1 MGSEFKPHKFPEA
14 DVERLEKISDAAIR
28 QLKGW
33 VSLSANGGGS
43 HPESRVPVRVK
54 FDNKW
59 YYGLLLG
66 VKPSGEEFFVV
77 FTDGDNACCTK
88 RETYYPKEDVESEE
102 ARSFVNAFN
111 KELAFC
117 KGFKTWLD
125 TLDIK
130 AFAPDTP
137 IDLPASPG
145 RSTELSVPKQAGPA
159 VVAGAAAETG
169 AGEATEA
176 KCPAA
181 QAGAAA
187 AGKAAESGA
196 AAADV
201 AISGAAAGDATA
213 IGAAKVAATGA
224 GAGQAAVVAQAGA
237 GKAEAAG
244 EAATGEA
251 LSEAVAGGKKAA
263 GAAKVAA
270 TKTGAAQVAV
280 EARPGAKVAVTAAS
294 GAAAAGKAAAGK
306 AAESGAAAADVAIS
320 VAAAGEATAIGAAKV
335 AATSAGAGQAAVVA
349 QAGAGKAEAAG
360 EAATGEALS
369 EAVAGGKK
377 AAGAAEVAATK
388 TGAAQVA
395 VEARPGAKVAVTTAS
410 GAAASGAAAAGKAAA
425 GKAAAGK
432 AISVAAATGAA
443 AAGKADAGKAAAEDK
458 APVGSPS
465 PDTTSKP
472 QTGSKKRQ
480 RQHPCEQGLFARK
493 KWSKPGNK
501 AATAG
506 AAAAGASKAGA
517 AEAGAAKATSTKG
530 QSRYRSLNG
539 PAAAGASGNKAA
551 SAGAAE
557 TEAETPKGKKAKIE
571 YPYVYCGTAYAID
584 KKTNLPG
591 LFACL
596 SYPES
601 DAGSVYLEPISKM
614 LEIADQPW
622 YIEKEVAAQECQDY
636 DEVQRVHIQEPVL
649 RYLVDQHLEQC
660 STEEAASFMVKLVQE
675 FGSKN
680 SGGKKALMKLVRQQ
694 LAKD

>member
-1 MGSEFKPHKFPEA
+1 MGSKKKITFKPPEIPFVV
-14 DVERLEKISDAAIR
+14 VEQLGDIPVAAITS
-28 QLKGW
+28 LDW
-33 VSLSANGGGS
+33 VPFSANVDGT
-43 HPESRVPVRVK
+43 HPESRVPVCVQYS
-54 FDNKW
+54 DGEW
-59 YYGLLLG
+59 YYGLLIG
-66 VKPSGEEFFVV
+66 VKPRVNEFLVV
-77 FTDGDNACCTK
+77 FTDGEIALCTK
-88 RETYYPKEDVESEE
+88 QETHYLKEIVESKE
-102 ARSFVNAFN
+102 ARLFVKCFN
-111 KELAFC
+111 EQLAVCEVFN
-117 KGFKTWLD
+117 TWLS
-125 TLDIK
+125 TVDIPLL
-130 AFAPDTP
+130 ALYTTTDP
-137 IDLPASPG
+137 PASPG
-145 RSTELSVPKQAGPA
+145 RSTELSVPKHAGPA
-159 VVAGAAAETG
+159 VVAGAAAATAAETG
-169 AGEATEA
+169 AEETTAA
-176 KCPAA
+176 NCPAA

-187 AGKAAESGA
+187 AVAAAAASEAESEA
-196 AAADV
+196 AAADK
-201 AISGAAAGDATA
+201 AMSDAAAGGATA
-213 IGAAKVAATGA
+213 A

-237 GKAEAAG
+237 GKAVTAAAD

-251 LSEAVAGGKKAA
+251 LSEAAAGGK
-263 GAAKVAA
+263 
-270 TKTGAAQVAV
+270 T
-280 EARPGAKVAVTAAS
+280 
-294 GAAAAGKAAAGK
+294 
-306 AAESGAAAADVAIS
+306 
-320 VAAAGEATAIGAAKV
+320 
-335 AATSAGAGQAAVVA
+335 
-349 QAGAGKAEAAG
+349 
-360 EAATGEALS
+360 
-369 EAVAGGKK
+369 

-395 VEARPGAKVAVTTAS
+395 VEAQPGAKEAVTAAS
-410 GAAASGAAAAGKAAA
+410 GAAASGAAAAGKAAAGKAISVAAAAGKAAAGKAAAGKAAA

-432 AISVAAATGAA
+432 AISVAAAGKAISVAA
-443 AAGKADAGKAAAEDK
+443 AAGAAATGEEGPDAAQAKISDANKAPSEIVDLTEDN

-465 PDTTSKP
+465 PATTSKP
-472 QTGSKKRQ
+472 QT
-480 RQHPCEQGLFARK
+480 
-493 KWSKPGNK
+493 GNK

-636 DEVQRVHIQEPVL
+636 DKVQPVHIQEPVL

-680 SGGKKALMKLVRQQ
+680 SGGQKALMKLVRQQ

>member
-28 QLKGW
+28 QLEGW

-117 KGFKTWLD
+117 KDFKTWLD

-263 GAAKVAA
+263 GAAEVAA
-270 TKTGAAQVAV
+270 T
-280 EARPGAKVAVTAAS
+280 
-294 GAAAAGKAAAGK
+294 
-306 AAESGAAAADVAIS
+306 
-320 VAAAGEATAIGAAKV
+320 
-335 AATSAGAGQAAVVA
+335 
-349 QAGAGKAEAAG
+349 
-360 EAATGEALS
+360 
-369 EAVAGGKK
+369 GGKK

-388 TGAAQVA
+388 VVLEAKLLLWLKLAGRLKQLVQQLVHCLRRVA
-395 VEARPGAKVAVTTAS
+395 GGAK
-410 GAAASGAAAAGKAAA
+410 
-425 GKAAAGK
+425 
-432 AISVAAATGAA
+432 
-443 AAGKADAGKAAAEDK
+443 
-458 APVGSPS
+458 
-465 PDTTSKP
+465 
-472 QTGSKKRQ
+472 Q
-480 RQHPCEQGLFARK
+480 RQQLVRQQQGP
-493 KWSKPGNK
+493 SKQKRPLRVSRASLRGLKGQPGNK

-530 QSRYRSLNG
+530 QSRYRSING
-539 PAAAGASGNKAA
+539 LAAAGASGNKAA

-636 DEVQRVHIQEPVL
+636 DKVQPVHIQEPVL

-680 SGGKKALMKLVRQQ
+680 SGGQKALMKLVRQQ